1 MVTATVLNTKI
12 KEVDKKIPDLC
23 GLVKK
28 KVKAKISQIQGKYY
42 ATFDY
47 HKFMGAILNAK
58 IKQKELVKKSNI
70 SNLVKNS
77 ALLISSMIKIIALKF
92 DLESLH

>member
-12 KEVDKKIPDLC
+12 KEVDEKIPDLC
-23 GLVKK
+23 GLGKK
-28 KVKAKISQIQGKYY
+28 KINAKISQIQRKYF

-47 HKFMGAILNAK
+47 NKFMGAILDAK

-77 ALLISSMIKIIALKF
+77 GLPISSMI
-92 DLESLH
+92 